1 MPNVYMRAC
10 VRLYSILIHVAILYN
25 ILTPFFSRATL
36 LSAVDDAREGRQR
49 KGGMSQRFAHL
60 APHARCYVAGTFR
73 AIVR

>member
-1 MPNVYMRAC
+1 MPNVR
-10 VRLYSILIHVAILYN
+10 VRVRVCAVARHFYTCRPCIF
-25 ILTPFFSRATL
+25 TPFFSRATL

>member
-1 MPNVYMRAC
+1 MRVCAT
-10 VRLYSILIHVAILYN
+10 VRRFYTCRPY

-49 KGGMSQRFAHL
+49 KDGMSQRFAHL

>member
-1 MPNVYMRAC
+1 MYMCMC
-10 VRLYSILIHVAILYN
+10 VCAAARHPYTCCPY